1 MLKLRLFFRPIDE
14 FLPKIH
20 LDLNRD
26 YMKKVLPGLANEVS
40 KAIIARYDA
49 E

>member
-1 MLKLRLFFRPIDE
+1 MEKFI
-14 FLPKIH
+14 PKIH

-26 YMKKVLPGLANEVS
+26 YMKKVLPGIGNEVS
-40 KAIIARYDA
+40 KAVIARYDA